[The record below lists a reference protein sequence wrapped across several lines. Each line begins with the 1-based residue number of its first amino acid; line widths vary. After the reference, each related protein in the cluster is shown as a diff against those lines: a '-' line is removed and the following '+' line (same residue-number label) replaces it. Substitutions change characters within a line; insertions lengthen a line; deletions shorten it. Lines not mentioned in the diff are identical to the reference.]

1 MGELSKTLAE
11 IKEDK
16 GKFYLILDRF
26 KPVIKKYTNLL
37 YKDEN
42 RNVLDYSKI
51 LGKRGSKLVVLT
63 LSYPAS

>member
-51 LGKRGSKLVVLT
+51 LEKRGSKLVVLT

>member
-1 MGELSKTLAE
+1 MGELSKTLSE

-51 LGKRGSKLVVLT
+51 FGKRGSKLVVLT

>member
-26 KPVIKKYTNLL
+26 KPAIKKYTNLL

-51 LGKRGSKLVVLT
+51 LRKRGSKLVVLT

>member
-26 KPVIKKYTNLL
+26 KPVIKKYTNFL

>member
-16 GKFYLILDRF
+16 GKFYLILDKF

>member
-16 GKFYLILDRF
+16 GKFYLILGRF

>member
-42 RNVLDYSKI
+42 GNVLDYSKI

>member
-26 KPVIKKYTNLL
+26 KPVIKKDTNLL

>member
-16 GKFYLILDRF
+16 GKFYLMLDRF

>member
-16 GKFYLILDRF
+16 GNFYLILDRF

-51 LGKRGSKLVVLT
+51 FGKRGSKLVVLT

>member
-1 MGELSKTLAE
+1 MGELSKTLSE

>member
-51 LGKRGSKLVVLT
+51 FGKEVVSWL
-63 LSYPAS
+63 Y

>member
-63 LSYPAS
+63 LFYPAS

>member
-63 LSYPAS
+63 LLYPAS

>member
-51 LGKRGSKLVVLT
+51 LGKRGSKLVILT

>member
-63 LSYPAS
+63 LSYSAS